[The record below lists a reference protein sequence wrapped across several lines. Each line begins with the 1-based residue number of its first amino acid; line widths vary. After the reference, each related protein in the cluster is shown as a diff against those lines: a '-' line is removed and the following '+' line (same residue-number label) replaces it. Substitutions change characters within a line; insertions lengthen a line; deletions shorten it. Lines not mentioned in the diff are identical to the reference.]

1 MEIAHLRDGK
11 TRLFGLGLAIA
22 STAFGCRSAAPPARA
37 PATAAPVINDGR
49 ALLRAMNSRY
59 AGKWYSSLAI
69 SLSNALYST
78 EGRQTQSFW
87 REFIG
92 VPGRQRIDYMP
103 LEQQSGVLYV
113 GGRIYSFVNGKLS
126 AEQPGRNALV
136 ILVADVYAQPV
147 DTTSAQLGS
156 LGFDL
161 SKVRSD
167 VWQGDRIWIVG
178 AGAGDTTTSQFWIDA
193 DSLLVE
199 RVIQRESRGA
209 RTIVSDVRFAAYS
222 DAGGYPVAK
231 QMTVYR
237 DGRLLLRQNYS
248 DVRVNVALPPALF
261 DPAKF
266 SSPPPIP

>member
-1 MEIAHLRDGK
+1 
-11 TRLFGLGLAIA
+11 
-22 STAFGCRSAAPPARA
+22 
-37 PATAAPVINDGR
+37 
-49 ALLRAMNSRY
+49 MNSRY
-59 AGKWYSSLAI
+59 AGKWYSSLTI
-69 SLSNALYST
+69 SLRNALYST
-78 EGRQTQSFW
+78 DGRQTQSLW

-126 AEQPGRNALV
+126 AEQAGRNALT
-136 ILVADVYAQPV
+136 ILVADVYAQPI
-147 DTTSAQLGS
+147 DTTISQLGS

-161 SKVRSD
+161 SKVRTDSSH
-167 VWQGDRIWIVG
+167 GDRIWVVG
-178 AGAGDTTTSQFWIDA
+178 AAAGDTTSSQFWVDA

-199 RVIQRESRGA
+199 RVIQRESRGT
-209 RTIVSDVRFAAYS
+209 RTVVSDVRFGAYS

-231 QMTVYR
+231 EMTVYR
-237 DGRLLLRQNYS
+237 DGRLLLQQNYS

-261 DPAKF
+261 DPKKF